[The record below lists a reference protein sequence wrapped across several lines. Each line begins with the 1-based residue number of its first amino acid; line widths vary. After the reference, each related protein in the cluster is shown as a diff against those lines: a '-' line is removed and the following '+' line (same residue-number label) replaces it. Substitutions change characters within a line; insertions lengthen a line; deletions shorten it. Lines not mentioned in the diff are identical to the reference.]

1 MLSEN
6 IHMTG
11 DDHALYHVIQQ
22 VPLFSA
28 TGTESILIFH
38 SFRLFKKWV
47 STMYQPEF

>member
-1 MLSEN
+1 MLSEH

-11 DDHALYHVIQQ
+11 NDHALYHVIQQ

-38 SFRLFKKWV
+38 SFRLFKK
-47 STMYQPEF
+47 